1 MAAHRPKYALGP
13 TGQITVD
20 SLPPANT
27 SRWTARR
34 KAEVI
39 AAIHGKLITREWAL
53 KTYRWTEAEL
63 KYWEMSLAK
72 FGLDGLKVTKVHE
85 HRQS

>member
-1 MAAHRPKYALGP
+1 MATTRPKYVLGP

-20 SLPPANT
+20 TLPTANT
-27 SRWTARR
+27 ARWTARR

-39 AAIHGKLITREWAL
+39 AAIHGGLVTRAWAL
-53 KTYRWTEAEL
+53 NTYKHLTDNELRYWETTYR
-63 KYWEMSLAK
+63 K

-85 HRQS
+85 HR